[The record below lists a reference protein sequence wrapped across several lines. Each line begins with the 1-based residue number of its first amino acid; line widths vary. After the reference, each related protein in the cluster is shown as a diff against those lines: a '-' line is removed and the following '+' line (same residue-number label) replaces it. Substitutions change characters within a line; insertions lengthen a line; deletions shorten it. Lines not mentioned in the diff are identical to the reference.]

1 MAPELIGEPLETLIR
16 CYLSPENRDDL
27 QDACINGTLTA
38 EMARHPR
45 RVTKGT
51 ELSDQI
57 LKGVSRQRES

>member
-1 MAPELIGEPLETLIR
+1 MAL
-16 CYLSPENRDDL
+16 
-27 QDACINGTLTA
+27 
-38 EMARHPR
+38 HPR